1 MKKPRKPNKN
11 TITVRFKKLGKAKP
25 EGKKNGT
32 PFGTCDKETG
42 TITIDPRQP
51 ADEMMDTIIHEV
63 LHYTYPFL
71 EEDTILVG
79 GTAISSLLW
88 KLGYRPK

>member
-1 MKKPRKPNKN
+1 MKKRRKPNKD
-11 TITVRFKKLGKAKP
+11 TITVKFKKLGKMKPDGKP
-25 EGKKNGT
+25 EGT
-32 PFGTCDKETG
+32 PFGTCNKQTG
-42 TITIDPRQP
+42 SITIDPRQD

-79 GTAISSLLW
+79 GSAISSLLW
-88 KLGYRPK
+88 KLGYRPR